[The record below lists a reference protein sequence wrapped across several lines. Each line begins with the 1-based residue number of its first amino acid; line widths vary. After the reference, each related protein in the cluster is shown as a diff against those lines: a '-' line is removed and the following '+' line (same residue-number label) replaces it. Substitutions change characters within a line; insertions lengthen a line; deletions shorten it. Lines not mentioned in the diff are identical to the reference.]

1 MAQNKQQFMA
11 ATEENTSR
19 ATTSYQFPSDLITNP
34 TYGQNY
40 MMFTAMKVS
49 GGVDTRTL
57 KFALAEGTP
66 TSVVLPIPTGVN
78 TQYQN
83 SWDENQVGRTAQIV
97 ASKGKGVMQAIQRI
111 AKQDTFTGMVGA
123 AGSEAGSLA
132 ESAWAGMKTM
142 PGMDVGAAKAA
153 ADTAGAGVV
162 NEMMGFAATKP
173 GIGSLLEAA
182 QFDIGIRALKQTMTS
197 YSGPGFRSFQWQF
210 SMKPLSIGESD
221 QAKAITQ
228 FFKTRSMPAQSDM
241 QYTRIYNIPDVF
253 RVQFFSGFKESPWID
268 KIGHC
273 ACTDVGIAYG
283 GDRFTTFAGEHAPL
297 QIDLSLSFKEM
308 ELLNRQA
315 VQNEDNTG
323 VWPEETYTKA
333 SKPYQDPEVYSV
345 DDFQGI
351 NTNEGGGARRRAS
364 QTAT

>member
-1 MAQNKQQFMA
+1 MDGGVPKPN
-11 ATEENTSR
+11 
-19 ATTSYQFPSDLITNP
+19 YLQFPDDLTTNSD
-34 TYGQNY
+34 YAGNY
-40 MMFTAMKVS
+40 ILFTAMKVS

-57 KFALAEGTP
+57 KFTMAEGSP
-66 TSVVLPIPTGVN
+66 TSVALPIPQGLSFG
-78 TQYQN
+78 YQN
-83 SWDENQVGRTAQIV
+83 NWDQTEVGGGVAAM
-97 ASKGKGVMQAIQRI
+97 ASKGAGLLKTIGSITSEGSI
-111 AKQDTFTGMVGA
+111 SDMVKA
-123 AGSEAGSLA
+123 AGSAAGSAL
-132 ESAWAGMKTM
+132 SGAG
-142 PGMDVGAAKAA
+142 GSIMDAAGDIGGTAGKMNA
-153 ADTAGAGVV
+153 AGAGVV

-173 GIGSLLEAA
+173 GIDNLLSAA
-182 QFDIGIRALKQTMTS
+182 QFSLGIRALKQTMTS
-197 YSGPGFRSFQWQF
+197 YSGPGFRSFQWSF
-210 SMKPLSIGESD
+210 SLKPLSLNESI

-228 FFKTRSMPAQSDM
+228 YFKTRSMPAQSDM
-241 QYTRIYNIPDVF
+241 QFTRIYNLPDVF
-253 RVQFFSGFKESPWID
+253 RIRFYSGFSESPWID